1 MKMEHWSAYEKYI
14 VMVDGGKNHKSAQGV
29 NIGYQAFLD
38 FKRVKEALH
47 AMSRGEGSYSYK
59 DNIYKRLITSS
70 RASQIL
76 MKIEDCRWDDDIRT
90 VAKQI
95 KASDMISPLKHGNLK
110 ALYELSDTE
119 KLDG

>member
-1 MKMEHWSAYEKYI
+1 MKMEHWSAHEKYI
-14 VMVDGGKNHKSAQGV
+14 VMLDGNSGSVIGARL
-29 NIGYQAFLD
+29 GYQAFLA

-59 DNIYKRLITSS
+59 DNIYKRPITSS
-70 RASQIL
+70 RALQIL
-76 MKIEDCRWDDDIRT
+76 MKIEECRWDDDIRT

-95 KASDMISPLKHGNLK
+95 KAGDMISPLKREFLK
-110 ALYELSDTE
+110 ALYELPDTE